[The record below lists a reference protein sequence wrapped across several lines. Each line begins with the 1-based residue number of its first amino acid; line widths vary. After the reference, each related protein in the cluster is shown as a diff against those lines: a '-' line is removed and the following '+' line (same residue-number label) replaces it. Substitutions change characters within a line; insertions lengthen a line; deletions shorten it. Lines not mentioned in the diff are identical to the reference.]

1 MIKIYWAPRTRSF
14 TTLWMME
21 ETGQPYERVLI
32 DIRQGDQKRPG
43 FAEINPLRKVPALED
58 GDVHVAES
66 AAICTYLADK
76 FPGAGL
82 APRLDDRLR
91 GRYLQWMFFAAGN
104 MEPAFFQAAMN
115 LEVPEAQ
122 AGWGS
127 FDRCMGVIEGAVSQD
142 NWLLGERFSAADVL
156 VATSLYYGMKIMGVV
171 PERPAF
177 LAYISRAAA
186 RPAFQRAQMIDNG
199 AIDNGAA

>member
-1 MIKIYWAPRTRSF
+1 MKLYWSPHTRSIRVIW
-14 TTLWMME
+14 LLE
-21 ETGQPYERVLI
+21 EIGCPYERVLV
-32 DIRQGDQKRPG
+32 DIRQGDQRKPG
-43 FAEINPLRKVPALED
+43 FDKINPLRKVPALED
-58 GDVHVAES
+58 DGVHVAES

-76 FPGAGL
+76 FPHAGL

-91 GRYLQWMFFAAGN
+91 GQYLQWMYFAASN

-115 LEVPEAQ
+115 LEIQESQ

-127 FDRCMGVIEGAVSQD
+127 FDRCIGVIDKAVSEH

-156 VATSLYYGMKIMGVV
+156 VATSLYYGMKIMNIV

-177 LAYISRAAA
+177 LAYLSRAAA
-186 RPAFQRAQMIDNG
+186 RPAFQRAQDIDT
-199 AIDNGAA
+199 GAA